1 MEERLSWGEV
11 PRQPKLQSSRSGSG
25 WGEAQRGT
33 AFIGA
38 RLGAAG
44 ARSRA
49 VPARWEHRAA
59 RPSLCV
65 TQRPHSPRP
74 GGGDGGGAACP
85 RVSPGEGHGWVP
97 PGCPG
102 KEEAVLGDARLAED
116 GHRHAWLSRAFSI
129 PSPTQARS
137 SSLSTSCN
145 HRTAPVGRH
154 LKDHSVPTP
163 YCGQG
168 CHPMNQAP
176 ARVVPSS
183 PAPGHLPAP
192 QLYLMLDQAGS
203 SNISRVSLEVF
214 HPEHLQGWSI
224 HNLSGQLFQ
233 HLTALSVKNPP

>member
-163 YCGQG
+163 C
-168 CHPMNQAP
+168 PNRAAP
-176 ARVVPSS
+176 FPPPPPPKLRLHIHGPL
-183 PAPGHLPAP
+183 PPPTDGAP
-192 QLYLMLDQAGS
+192 
-203 SNISRVSLEVF
+203 
-214 HPEHLQGWSI
+214 
-224 HNLSGQLFQ
+224 
-233 HLTALSVKNPP
+233 TAL